1 MRWTYDETRQRA
13 GALLWIVQVL
23 VAAVF
28 LFAAYAKLTMPAAQ
42 LAKMSPFPVP
52 FLRFIAVCELAGA
65 LGLILPGLLHIHEEL
80 TPLAAAGLL
89 IIMVGAVSVTLA
101 TMPAVMAILPFVN
114 GLLTLYIAYRQRGK
128 LRRPAG
134 VQASVPQPSA

>member
-1 MRWTYDETRQRA
+1 MQWTYDETRQRA

-42 LAKMSPFPVP
+42 MAKMSPLPVP

-80 TPLAAAGLL
+80 TPLAAAGLVV
-89 IIMVGAVSVTLA
+89 IMIGAVTVTLA
-101 TMPAVMAILPFVN
+101 TMPATFAILPFVN
-114 GLLTLYIAYRQRGK
+114 GLATLYIAYRQWGK
-128 LRRPAG
+128 LRRPRRSRAG
-134 VQASVPQPSA
+134 VPQPSA

>member
-1 MRWTYDETRQRA
+1 MRWTYDETRQRP
-13 GALLWIVQVL
+13 GALLWIVQVV

-42 LAKMSPFPVP
+42 MAKMSPLPVP

-65 LGLILPGLLHIHEEL
+65 LGLILPGLLHVHEEL

-89 IIMVGAVSVTLA
+89 IIMIGAVTVTVA
-101 TMPAVMAILPFVN
+101 TMPVTFAILPFVN
-114 GLLTLYIAYRQRGK
+114 GLLTLYIVYRQWGK
-128 LRRPAG
+128 LRRRGGYRTAI
-134 VQASVPQPSA
+134 AQPSA

>member
-1 MRWTYDETRQRA
+1 MRWTYDESRQRA
-13 GALLWIVQVL
+13 GVALWIVQVV

-42 LAKMSPFPVP
+42 MAKVSPLPVP

-65 LGLILPGLLHIHEEL
+65 LGLILPGLFRSHEEL

-89 IIMVGAVSVTLA
+89 IIMVGAVTVTLA
-101 TMPAVMAILPFVN
+101 TFPVTMAILPFVN
-114 GLLTLYIAYRQRGK
+114 GLLTAYIAYRTWGR
-128 LRRPAG
+128 LRRRTRYAAAIPHPTA
-134 VQASVPQPSA
+134 